1 MNSTVTLEV
10 LLMNPYYRYKKEK
23 FLEKYQSAYDNLEDL
38 KEAIAEYKK
47 NNSRIMRRAMFAF
60 LQDFTE
66 YIVDMCESYIIVND
80 GKLKSSISATGL
92 IDKAWEMVFFDD
104 KLKGYLSMAVKLR
117 NRYTHDYY
125 IREESEK
132 LIEEFCFNR
141 LAYLDIF
148 LGENKDK
155 VILKYKDKE

>member
-60 LQDFTE
+60 FQDFTE

-92 IDKAWEMVFFDD
+92 IDKAWEMGFFDD

-125 IREESEK
+125 LREDSEK
-132 LIEEFCFNR
+132 AIEEFCFLK
-141 LAYLDIF
+141 LANLEIF
-148 LGENKDK
+148 LEESKDK
-155 VILKYKDKE
+155 VILKYKNLV